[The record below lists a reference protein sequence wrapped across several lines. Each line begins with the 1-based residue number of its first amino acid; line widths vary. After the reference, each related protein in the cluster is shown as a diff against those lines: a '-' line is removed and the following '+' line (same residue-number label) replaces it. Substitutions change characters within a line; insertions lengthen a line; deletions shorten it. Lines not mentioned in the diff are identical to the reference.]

1 MNDNGF
7 WISTKQASDLLTDL
21 WCIRPVNCY
30 VLSTYRKPFNSHKW
44 LICSFS
50 LQYLYINQQISIE
63 STQTYQVEVVIL
75 ISHQILVTN

>member
-7 WISTKQASDLLTDL
+7 WISTKQAIDLLTDL

-30 VLSTYRKPFNSHKW
+30 VLSTYRKPFNSRKW
-44 LICSFS
+44 LICCFS